1 MGTGDSGFESRRSD
15 KLSTKFKRKL
25 EDFVCENCNIEVK
38 GNGYTNHCPGCLFSK
53 HVDVTPGD
61 RLAGCGGLMKPINI
75 EGTEKEYVLTH
86 KCVTCN
92 HTKRNKVANNDSI
105 DVLVQIAK
113 KKGNLSK

>member
-15 KLSTKFKRKL
+15 KLSKKFKKKL
-25 EDFVCENCNIEVK
+25 EDFVCENCNLEVK

-53 HVDVTPGD
+53 HVDNTPGD
-61 RLAGCGGLMKPINI
+61 RLAACGGLMKPIDI
-75 EGTEKEYVLTH
+75 EGTEKEYILIH

-92 HTKRNKVANNDSI
+92 HIKRNKTSNNDSI